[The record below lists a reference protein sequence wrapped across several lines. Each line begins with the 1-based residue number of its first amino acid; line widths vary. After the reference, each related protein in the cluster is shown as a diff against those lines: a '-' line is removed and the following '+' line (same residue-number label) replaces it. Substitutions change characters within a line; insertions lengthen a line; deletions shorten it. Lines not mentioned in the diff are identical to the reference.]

1 MPVCFCSLISLL
13 SGNVE
18 INRGTLTAE
27 KNCQS
32 STVISISHLPMTI
45 QIISCKSIL
54 DLINLILFVY
64 LSETYLGS
72 TTLIDDDKLQIPG
85 YTLQIPNSLGDK
97 FSQWDSQ
104 NETLI
109 THYEKKKTDHAK
121 CFLFWENH
129 VSLRIYL
136 IEL

>member
-1 MPVCFCSLISLL
+1 MLVCFCSLISLV

-18 INRGTLTAE
+18 INLGTLIAE

-32 STVISISHLPMTI
+32 STVISISHLPVTI
-45 QIISCKSIL
+45 QIISFKSIL
-54 DLINLILFVY
+54 YLINLILFVY
-64 LSETYLGS
+64 LSETYLGF
-72 TTLIDDDKLQIPG
+72 TTPIDDDKLQIPG

-109 THYEKKKTDHAK
+109 THYEKKKTETTPNVS
-121 CFLFWENH
+121 CFEKIMSHWEY
-129 VSLRIYL
+129 I
-136 IEL
+136 